1 MASAR
6 GAEKAMSALRGD
18 LALRAGSGFA
28 LAIIA
33 LLGAWF
39 GGWLAT
45 LVVAVVVAI
54 CHREWGGL
62 TGDSGVLVNGLT
74 AGLVIALFFTPAGYQ
89 GVALLL
95 VLALAVLAAASSRE
109 IWRPAGVLY
118 AAVLGL
124 GILFIR
130 LSPEFGLLAI
140 VFLLATVWATDT
152 GAFFF
157 GRWIGG
163 AKLWRA
169 VSPNKTWAGSIG
181 GLVAG
186 VLAAAMV
193 IAIARLPLNGAVL
206 AVAVLLSLAVQAG
219 DLFESWVKRR
229 AGAKD
234 SGTIIPGHGGLLDR
248 VDGLVFAAGAAAA
261 VGWLHGGPT
270 DIAGGLVAW

>member
-18 LALRAGSGFA
+18 LALRAGSGFV

-54 CHREWGGL
+54 SHREWAGL

-163 AKLWRA
+163 AKLWPA